1 MIIDKHPSPSIDPA
15 HYPSEQDW
23 MDIHDAIE
31 EYQRQS
37 MDAAIEAIECGDIDH
52 NFHINVTYACR

>member
-1 MIIDKHPSPSIDPA
+1 MTDKHPSPSIDPA

-31 EYQRQS
+31 ERQLADL
-37 MDAAIEAIECGDIDH
+37 DAAIQAIECNDPDH
-52 NFHINVTYACR
+52 NFDVNVTYLYR